1 MHRFAKMVA
10 VALGLAVVAAP
21 AQAQVSWNVGAGLA
35 LPSGDIANGLK
46 TGYGAAIGANFH
58 PASMPIGFRIEA
70 AYDRFTFKAS
80 TSDNFHFFSGTANVV
95 YNIKT
100 AGMLAPYLIGGLGMY
115 NAGSS
120 VSGST
125 SETKFGFNV
134 GAGLDY
140 KLPSGIGIFLEGR
153 YHSVQTS
160 GATSNFIPVR
170 VGLMIGGK

>member
-21 AQAQVSWNVGAGLA
+21 AQAQVTWNVGAGLA
-35 LPSGDIANGLK
+35 LPSGDLGNAVK

-70 AYDRFTFKAS
+70 AYDRFSIKAPS
-80 TSDNFHFFSGTANVV
+80 TDNIHFFSGTANVV
-95 YNIKT
+95 YDIKT
-100 AGMLAPYLIGGLGMY
+100 AGMLAPYLIGGIGMY

-120 VSGST
+120 ASGST

-153 YHSVQTS
+153 YHSVKVT
-160 GATSNFIPVR
+160 GGTDNFIPVR
-170 VGLMIGGK
+170 IGLRIGGK